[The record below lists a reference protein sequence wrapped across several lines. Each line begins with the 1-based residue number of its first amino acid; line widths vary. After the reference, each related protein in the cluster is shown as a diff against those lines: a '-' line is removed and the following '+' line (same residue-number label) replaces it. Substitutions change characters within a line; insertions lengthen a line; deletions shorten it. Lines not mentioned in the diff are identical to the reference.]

1 MRTQLTIDDIR
12 SGLAAMANALITQAD
27 ELNKLDAAMGDGD
40 TGVTIKIGA
49 TAVLHELARYEERD
63 LATLLTRVGMG
74 FNRAAPSTIGGLIA
88 TAGMRAGKHIKELGV
103 TTVTLPVLV
112 SLVVTMEQ
120 GISERGKA
128 RLGDKT
134 LLDALIPA
142 REALEQTCSEGIEDI
157 ETAGHRALAAAIA
170 GRDTTAALQ
179 SRVGRASWVGTRTIG
194 QVDPGAEAVVI
205 AIRAVTETEHP

>member
-12 SGLAAMANALITQAD
+12 SGLTAMANALISQAD

-40 TGVTIKIGA
+40 TGVTIRIGA
-49 TAVLHELARYEERD
+49 TAVLHELSLYKEGD
-63 LATLLTRVGMG
+63 LATLLTRVGMS

-88 TAGMRAGKHIKELGV
+88 TAGMRAGKRSKELGA

-112 SLVVTMEQ
+112 ALVAAMEQ

-142 REALEQTCSEGIEDI
+142 REALEQASAEGIEDI
-157 ETAGHRALAAAIA
+157 EAAGHRALAAAIA

-194 QVDPGAEAVVI
+194 QVDPGAEIVVI
-205 AIRAVTETEHP
+205 AIHAATGADHP